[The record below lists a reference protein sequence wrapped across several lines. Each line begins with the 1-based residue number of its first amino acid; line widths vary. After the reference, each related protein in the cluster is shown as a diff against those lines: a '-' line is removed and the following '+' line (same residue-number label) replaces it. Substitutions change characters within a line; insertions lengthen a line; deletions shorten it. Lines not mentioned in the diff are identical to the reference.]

1 MAKFRR
7 GADAIKAA
15 ATRTGGGKFTPTF
28 KFDTDKP
35 TYIQFLTELDDIP
48 TVLMHR
54 FIIVGQREDGKPIY
68 EHFISRRDPIL
79 DGPEGY
85 DPLAD
90 RFGVNPTNRT
100 IALAV
105 ELEPVWSGGS
115 GTRKT
120 IKGFDIA
127 TRQFTTKDDET
138 KEVPAVAL
146 IIESPFTF
154 FDQLTAIADMG
165 EEITEKVFA
174 VKRNGKGTDTSYTLL
189 PVGDALDF
197 EDELDEF
204 FEDFDFEAY
213 LDDLADEDR
222 VHEFIDPLPDDAKVT
237 MYPPK
242 GKAKDAKAA
251 KEKPKTSTR
260 TRRAPAPEPEP
271 EEDPDEIEADFASA
285 EEEPEEQ
292 PKRRPRKFSELARNS
307 AR

>member
-1 MAKFRR
+1 MANFRR
-7 GADAIKAA
+7 GAEAIKAA
-15 ATRTGGGKFTPTF
+15 ATRSAGGKFTPTF
-28 KFDTDKP
+28 KFETDKT
-35 TYIQFLTELDDIP
+35 TYLQFLTDLDDIP

-54 FIIVGQREDGKPIY
+54 FIIVGHREDGNPIY
-68 EHFISRRDPIL
+68 EHFISRRDPTL
-79 DGPEGY
+79 DGAEGY
-85 DPLAD
+85 DPLVD
-90 RFGVNPTNRT
+90 RFGVNPSSRS

-105 ELEPVWSGGS
+105 ELEPEWGGGS
-115 GTRKT
+115 GSRKT

-197 EDELDEF
+197 EDELDAF
-204 FEDFDFEAY
+204 FEDFDFDAW
-213 LDDLADEDR
+213 LDELADEDR
-222 VHEFIDPLPDDAKVT
+222 VRELIDPIEDGATVT
-237 MYPPK
+237 KFPPK
-242 GKAKDAKAA
+242 GKAKGKAET
-251 KEKPKTSTR
+251 EKPKTTTR
-260 TRRAPAPEPEP
+260 TRRTRTPEPEP
-271 EEDPDEIEADFASA
+271 EPELEAEYDGDGGDPVEETEA
-285 EEEPEEQ
+285 